1 MPMSK
6 VLVFQYMMIIAVVTP
21 ALPASWVIIAISG
34 KRPSRAL
41 SVEPGLKPNQP
52 SHRIST
58 PRPNSGMLWPG
69 IARGAPSEAYLPR
82 RGPSCSR
89 IASAADAPQ
98 TSTTIEP
105 AKSWTWIVCASQPP
119 PKIQCA
125 TTG

>member
-1 MPMSK
+1 
-6 VLVFQYMMIIAVVTP
+6 MIIAIVP
-21 ALPASWVIIAISG
+21 
-34 KRPSRAL
+34 KRPSSAV

-58 PRPNSGMLWPG
+58 PSPKSGMLWPG
-69 IARGAPSEAYLPR
+69 IARGRPSLPYLPR

-89 IASAADAPQ
+89 IASAAAAAQ

-105 AKSWTWIVCASQPP
+105 AKSWTWISEASQPP